1 MGTRVAVAVMVL
13 LAASTAAQAQT
24 AEVLT
29 LRGKAQV
36 VRLYGPADGDP
47 VVVSSGD
54 GGWIHLGPD
63 VSSALAGSGYFVV
76 GFDSRAYLESF
87 TTAADSLRQQDVPCD
102 YRVLIERAE
111 RRTGKKAILVGVSEG
126 AGLSALAAT
135 DPQVK
140 SRVKGVIALGLGD
153 HNELAW
159 RWKDAIIYV
168 THTVPNEPAFSAIS
182 VVHEVSPVPL
192 AIINATHDEFVPPSE
207 VERVFDAAQEPKQL
221 WMIKASD
228 HKFSDNR
235 AELMARIDA
244 AIRWMR

>member
-1 MGTRVAVAVMVL
+1 MGIRVAVLSLVL
-13 LAASTAAQAQT
+13 LTAAAAAQAQT
-24 AEVLT
+24 GEVLK
-29 LRGKAQV
+29 LRGKAQL

-47 VVVSSGD
+47 VVVTSGD

-63 VSSALAGSGYFVV
+63 VAGALAGSGYFVV

-87 TTAADSLRQQDVPCD
+87 TTATGSLREQDVPGD
-102 YRVLIERAE
+102 YQVLIERAE
-111 RRTGKKAILVGVSEG
+111 RRTGKKPILIGVSEG

-168 THTVPNEPAFSAIS
+168 THSVPNEPCFSAIS
-182 VVHEVSPVPL
+182 VVRAVAPVPL
-192 AIINATHDEFVPPSE
+192 VIINATHDEFVPASE
-207 VERVFDAAQEPKQL
+207 VQRVFDAAQEPKQL
-221 WMIKASD
+221 WMIQASD

-235 AELMARIDA
+235 AELLSRIDA
-244 AIRWMR
+244 AIRWMH